1 MKKIQVYPRDEELEA
16 LQQVAKRSGKD
27 IAELVRETG
36 RKAPK
41 LRIRT
46 DRHLSPG
53 SLASFEPLAP
63 GPCWDNLPLE
73 VRGVTFLLRYP
84 LTETALRGM

>member
-53 SLASFEPLAP
+53 VLGVLRAP
-63 GPCWDNLPLE
+63 GSW
-73 VRGVTFLLRYP
+73 TLLGQS
-84 LTETALRGM
+84 AA